1 MKVKR
6 KAFITSIIVM
16 LSTILIGFIGWGLTT
31 HSFERTYKRTI
42 VSKNCIEVNSFTF
55 SDYCE
60 YGFVNDYIVMNI
72 AYLDINITF
81 DLDGMRSFID
91 SKSFDFESKLEYQ
104 SFKSNYF
111 DIINTSY
118 QEIIILDNLDYEIN
132 DEIVNNDI
140 KSSFTI
146 KDDLS
151 NLNVLNI
158 TIRYIF
164 DVTNY
169 IKDSNFKDK
178 VYDLLINKGIPL
190 DFKITIE

>member
-16 LSTILIGFIGWGLTT
+16 VSTLLIGFIGWGLTT
-31 HSFERTYKRTI
+31 HSFERIYKRTI
-42 VSKNCIEVNSFTF
+42 VSKNCIEVNSFIF

-60 YGFVNDYIVMNI
+60 YGFVNDYTVMNI

-81 DLDGMRSFID
+81 DLDSMRSFID

-118 QEIIILDNLDYEIN
+118 QEIIILDNLDYEVNDELINNGIN
-132 DEIVNNDI
+132 DA
-140 KSSFTI
+140 
-146 KDDLS
+146 
-151 NLNVLNI
+151 
-158 TIRYIF
+158 
-164 DVTNY
+164 
-169 IKDSNFKDK
+169 
-178 VYDLLINKGIPL
+178 IPL
-190 DFKITIE
+190 IINNYAAYNINLKLVI

>member
-1 MKVKR
+1 MKIKR

-16 LSTILIGFIGWGLTT
+16 LSTLLIGFIGWGLTT

-42 VSKNCIEVNSFTF
+42 VSKNCIEINSFIF
-55 SDYCE
+55 SEYCE
-60 YGFVNDYIVMNI
+60 YGFINDYTVMNI
-72 AYLDINITF
+72 ANLDINISF
-81 DLDGMRSFID
+81 DLDSMRSFID

-118 QEIIILDNLDYEIN
+118 QEIIILDNLNYEVS
-132 DEIVNNDI
+132 DELVNNDI
-140 KSSFTI
+140 KSSFAI

-151 NLNVLNI
+151 NLNELNI

-164 DVTNY
+164 DVSNY
-169 IKDSNFKDK
+169 IKESNFKDK
-178 VYDLLINKGIPL
+178 VYDLLVNKGIPF

>member
-6 KAFITSIIVM
+6 KSFVFVLISMISIF
-16 LSTILIGFIGWGLTT
+16 LIGFIGWGISSS
-31 HSFERTYKRTI
+31 SFERTYKRTI

-55 SDYCE
+55 SEYCE
-60 YGFVNDYIVMNI
+60 YGFVNDYTIMNI
-72 AYLDINITF
+72 AYLDINIIF
-81 DLDGMRSFID
+81 DLDSMRSFID

-118 QEIIILDNLDYEIN
+118 QEIIILDNLNYEVS
-132 DEIVNNDI
+132 DELVNHDI

-151 NLNVLNI
+151 NLNELNI

-164 DVTNY
+164 DVSNY

-178 VYDLLINKGIPL
+178 VYDLLVNKGIPL

>member
-6 KAFITSIIVM
+6 KALISLCISMISLF
-16 LSTILIGFIGWGLTT
+16 LIGFIGWGFTS

-42 VSKNCIEVNSFTF
+42 VSKNCIEVNSFIF

-60 YGFVNDYIVMNI
+60 YGFVNDYTVMNI

-81 DLDGMRSFID
+81 DLKSMRSFID

-118 QEIIILDNLDYEIN
+118 QKIIILDNFDYEVS
-132 DEIVNNDI
+132 DELINNDI

-151 NLNVLNI
+151 NLNELNI

-164 DVTNY
+164 DVSNY

-178 VYDLLINKGIPL
+178 IYDLLVNKGIPL
-190 DFKITIE
+190 DFKVTIE

>member
-16 LSTILIGFIGWGLTT
+16 LSTLLIGFIGWGFTF

-42 VSKNCIEVNSFTF
+42 VSKNCIEVNS
-55 SDYCE
+55 
-60 YGFVNDYIVMNI
+60 
-72 AYLDINITF
+72 ITF
-81 DLDGMRSFID
+81 DLDSMRSFID

-118 QEIIILDNLDYEIN
+118 KEIIILDNLNYEVS
-132 DEIVNNDI
+132 DVLVNNDI
-140 KSSFTI
+140 KSSFAI
-146 KDDLS
+146 KNDLS
-151 NLNVLNI
+151 NLNELNI

-164 DVTNY
+164 DVSNY

-178 VYDLLINKGIPL
+178 VYDLLVNKGIPL
-190 DFKITIE
+190 DFKVTIE

>member
-6 KAFITSIIVM
+6 KALVSLCVSMIS
-16 LSTILIGFIGWGLTT
+16 LILIGFICWGISSST
-31 HSFERTYKRTI
+31 FERTYKRTI

-60 YGFVNDYIVMNI
+60 DGFVNDYTVMNI

-81 DLDGMRSFID
+81 DLDSMRSFID

-118 QEIIILDNLDYEIN
+118 QEIIILDNLDYEVN
-132 DEIVNNDI
+132 DELVNNDI

-151 NLNVLNI
+151 NLKELNI

-164 DVTNY
+164 DVSNY

-178 VYDLLINKGIPL
+178 VYDLLVNKGIPL